1 MTSFD
6 SNLDGFNHLA
16 GMYAVLSAT
25 NEAILHSETPSG
37 LYQAV
42 CDAAVDG
49 GKFMAVAVLVPERE
63 TGWLKA
69 VAAAG
74 MRPDQIGGDN
84 GISVAEA
91 PAEGQG
97 LAGTA
102 YRSGTPC
109 ISNDFLDDPRSL
121 PWRAIARA
129 ARIAAGAA
137 VPVSIENGACG
148 VLMFYSAEKGAF
160 DEESVSLIERL
171 ARNITFALC
180 AFARDEQRRQA
191 EEALRTSE
199 ERYRAILENMDDA
212 YYEVDITGRHTF
224 FNNAF
229 PRLFGYSN
237 EEIRA
242 TGNRD
247 YQTPE
252 MAAEVAKTFKE
263 VYRTG
268 VSQKTQDWRYLH
280 KNGSVIRVEG
290 SVQLVRHAN
299 GEATGF
305 RGILRDVTARRQTEQ
320 ALRESEEKYRS
331 ILETID
337 EAYYEV
343 DLQGRIT
350 MCNGAFCRMLGYTE
364 GELRGRPY
372 RDFQTPEV
380 AENVYKIFNTVY
392 RTGAAASS
400 FDWEM
405 ISKDGRT
412 IVGEGSVQLFRSTD
426 GKPAGFRG
434 ILRDVT
440 ERRKVEQAL
449 RDSVARFRA
458 LTNLSS
464 DWYWEQDTE
473 FRYVI
478 MESRRKTSESTQ
490 GTFVGK
496 RPWETLLEIEGAGGW
511 EAHRD
516 LLAARQPFRDV
527 IMHRLLPNGKPYYI
541 SVSGEPVTDGEG
553 RFSGYRGV
561 SREITDQKV
570 AEERIQHLAT
580 HDGLTGLPNRV
591 MFSHL
596 LSHAIPTAQRY
607 GRSFAVLFID
617 LDRFKFIN
625 DSLGH
630 EAGDK
635 LLKEISSRFK
645 KVLRASDVVARLGG
659 DEFVV
664 LVQEMN
670 GSEHAAAVARKLLSA
685 AIQPM
690 MLLGRECRVTASV
703 GIAMF
708 PNDGDDEQTLMKNAD
723 IAMYFAKEEGKNNF
737 QFYSK
742 DIKSQSLERLAL
754 EANLRHALERN
765 EFSLHYQAKRDLTS
779 GAITG
784 VEALLRWDNAELG
797 SVSPAQFIP
806 VAEETGLIVP
816 IGKWV
821 LETACAQ
828 NMHWQKEGLPPVC
841 MAVNLSVRQF
851 ADEHLLEDL
860 SSILRG
866 TGMAPNLLELEIT
879 EGMVIHNPSQAIKL
893 LTSIKNMGIR
903 LAIDDFGTGYS
914 SLGQLKN
921 FPIDTLKVDRSF
933 IRDIGSNSDDRAITE
948 AIIAMGKTLSLTV
961 VAEGVETMEQEAF
974 LRLHACDEM
983 QGYYFSKPI
992 AAGEFAA
999 LLRQHVA
1006 DGTQ

>member
-1 MTSFD
+1 MTPFD
-6 SNLDGFNHLA
+6 SNPEGLRHLA
-16 GMYAVLSAT
+16 SIYAVLSAT
-25 NEAILHSETPSG
+25 NEAILRAETPSG

-42 CDAAVDG
+42 CDAAIDG
-49 GKFMAVAVLVPERE
+49 GKFTTAAVLVPDSE
-63 TGWLKA
+63 TGWLKT

-74 MRPDQIGGDN
+74 MRREQIGGDS
-84 GISVAEA
+84 GISVDEA
-91 PAEGQG
+91 TAEGRG

-102 YRSGTPC
+102 YRNGMPC
-109 ISNDFLDDPRSL
+109 ISNDFVDDPRSL
-121 PWRAIARA
+121 PWRAVVRA
-129 ARIAAGAA
+129 SRIAAGAA
-137 VPVSIENGACG
+137 VPVALENGARG
-148 VLMFYSAEKGAF
+148 VLMFYSSEKDAF
-160 DEESVSLIERL
+160 DDEAVSLIERL
-171 ARNITFALC
+171 ARNITFALG
-180 AFARDEQRRQA
+180 AFARDELRRQA

-212 YYEVDITGRHTF
+212 YYEVDTTGRHTF

-229 PRLFGYSN
+229 PRLFGYTN

-242 TGNRD
+242 TSNRD

-268 VSQKTQDWRYLH
+268 ISQKSQYWRYVH
-280 KNGSVIRVEG
+280 KNGSIIHVEG
-290 SVQLVRHAN
+290 SVQLARDKN
-299 GEATGF
+299 GVATGF

-320 ALRESEEKYRS
+320 ALRESEKKYRS
-331 ILETID
+331 ILETIQD
-337 EAYYEV
+337 AYYEV
-343 DLQGRIT
+343 DLQGRIV
-350 MCNGAFCRMLGYTE
+350 MCNGAFCRMLGYAE
-364 GELRGRPY
+364 SELLDSHY
-372 RDFQTPEV
+372 REYQTPKV
-380 AENVYKIFNTVY
+380 AEKVFRTFNTVY
-392 RTGAAASS
+392 RTGVAAPN

-405 ISKDGRT
+405 ITKDGRT
-412 IVGEGSVQLFRSTD
+412 VVGEGSVQLFHGSD

-440 ERRKVEQAL
+440 ERRKVERAL
-449 RDSVARFRA
+449 RESEARFRA

-464 DWYWEQDTE
+464 DWYWEQDAE

-496 RPWETLLEIEGAGGW
+496 RPWETELEIESGGGW
-511 EAHRD
+511 DAHRD
-516 LLAARQPFRDV
+516 LLAAKQPFRDV

-541 SVSGEPVTDGEG
+541 SVSGEPVFDGEN
-553 RFSGYRGV
+553 RFNGYRGV

-580 HDGLTGLPNRV
+580 HDGLTGLPNRI

-645 KVLRASDVVARLGG
+645 KALRASDVVARLGG

-670 GSEHAAAVARKLLSA
+670 DMEQAAAVARKLLSA
-685 AIQPM
+685 AIKPM

-703 GIAMF
+703 GVAMY
-708 PNDGDDEQTLMKNAD
+708 PNDGNDEQTLMKNAD

-797 SVSPAQFIP
+797 SVTPVQFIP

-828 NMHWQKEGLPPVC
+828 NVEWQRQGLPPVC

-860 SSILRG
+860 AAILRE
-866 TGMAPNLLELEIT
+866 TGMQPHLLELEIT
-879 EGMVIHNPSQAIKL
+879 EGMVIHNPAQAIKL
-893 LTSIKNMGIR
+893 LTAIKNMGIR

-933 IRDIGSNSDDRAITE
+933 IRDIGSSSDDRAITE

-974 LRLHACDEM
+974 LRMHACDEM

-992 AAGEFAA
+992 AAGEFAT
-999 LLRQHVA
+999 LLREHVA
-1006 DGTQ
+1006 NAK